1 MAGLH
6 PRSAMSLPFSLSA
19 SFRNLSLA
27 CSKRSFSSTTP
38 ARKLYELP
46 PECPP
51 YPYGPNQWYRQ
62 SNTGLYGGAMI
73 QFGNKISDGR
83 NKGKTRRSFKPNV
96 RRKMIYSEALGKNLF
111 IKVTQRAL
119 RTINKAGGL
128 DNYLLD
134 DRPCRVKE
142 MGIFGWH
149 LRWQIMQT
157 PKIQEKFSRER
168 KKLGIPPPPTFG
180 EWMKQNKPNFKE
192 EVEKGTNIKG
202 LTRPTY
208 NWKVH

>member
-1 MAGLH
+1 
-6 PRSAMSLPFSLSA
+6 
-19 SFRNLSLA
+19 
-27 CSKRSFSSTTP
+27 
-38 ARKLYELP
+38 
-46 PECPP
+46 
-51 YPYGPNQWYRQ
+51 
-62 SNTGLYGGAMI
+62 MI

-96 RRKMIYSEALGKNLF
+96 RRKMIYSEALEKNLF

-134 DRPCRVKE
+134 DRPCRVRE

-157 PKIQEKFSRER
+157 PKIQEEFQKQREE
-168 KKLGIPPPPTFG
+168 LGIPPPPTFTQWLK
-180 EWMKQNKPNFKE
+180 ENKKE
-192 EVEKGTNIKG
+192 EFKVDLEEGTNIKE
-202 LTRPTY
+202 LTRPIY
-208 NWKVH
+208 NRKLY

>member
-1 MAGLH
+1 
-6 PRSAMSLPFSLSA
+6 
-19 SFRNLSLA
+19 
-27 CSKRSFSSTTP
+27 
-38 ARKLYELP
+38 
-46 PECPP
+46 
-51 YPYGPNQWYRQ
+51 
-62 SNTGLYGGAMI
+62 
-73 QFGNKISDGR
+73 
-83 NKGKTRRSFKPNV
+83 
-96 RRKMIYSEALGKNLF
+96 MIYSEALEKNLF

-134 DRPCRVKE
+134 DRPCRVRE

-157 PKIQEKFSRER
+157 PKIQAEFKKQR
-168 KKLGIPPPPTFG
+168 KELGISQPPTFE
-180 EWMKQNKPNFKE
+180 EWMKQNKPDFKE
-192 EVEKGTNIKG
+192 EVEKGTNIKA